1 MPMNEE
7 HLKAVSSFKR
17 PIPGSS
23 LTNDPDMR
31 QPFENP
37 TEFTVQRE
45 AIEYLYSTLI
55 TEQIYIPL
63 LQAVKSGIPVVD
75 LSQSI
80 LFKGFVDGKWNPD
93 LMLLLI
99 EPLAYMI
106 MALAERA
113 GIDYKIYT
121 GEQEDD
127 LDLNEIS
134 GKEKKLREI
143 QKREVPP
150 ISMLPVDI
158 QKDIETREISNNLL
172 DKPEIV
178 EENNDSLLSRE
189 NV

>member
-1 MPMNEE
+1 MNEE
-7 HLKAVSSFKR
+7 YQREVTKFKR
-17 PIPGSS
+17 PIPGMS
-23 LTNDPDMR
+23 LTNDPADR
-31 QPFENP
+31 QSHEKAP
-37 TEFTVQRE
+37 EFTVQRE
-45 AIEYLYSTLI
+45 AIEYIYTTLI
-55 TEQIYIPL
+55 DEEVYIPL
-63 LQAVKSGIPVVD
+63 LQAVKSGIPVTD
-75 LSQSI
+75 MAQSI
-80 LFKGFVDGKWNPD
+80 LFKGFAEGKWNPD

-99 EPLAYMI
+99 EPSAYMI
-106 MALAERA
+106 MALAVRA

-134 GKEKKLREI
+134 GKEKKLKEI

>member
-1 MPMNEE
+1 
-7 HLKAVSSFKR
+7 
-17 PIPGSS
+17 
-23 LTNDPDMR
+23 
-31 QPFENP
+31 
-37 TEFTVQRE
+37 
-45 AIEYLYSTLI
+45 
-55 TEQIYIPL
+55 
-63 LQAVKSGIPVVD
+63 
-75 LSQSI
+75 
-80 LFKGFVDGKWNPD
+80 
-93 LMLLLI
+93 
-99 EPLAYMI
+99 

-134 GKEKKLREI
+134 GKEKKLKEI